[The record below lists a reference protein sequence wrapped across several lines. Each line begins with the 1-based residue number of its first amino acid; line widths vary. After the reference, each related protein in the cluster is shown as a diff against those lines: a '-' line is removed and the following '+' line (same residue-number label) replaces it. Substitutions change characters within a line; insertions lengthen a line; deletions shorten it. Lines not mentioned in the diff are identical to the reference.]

1 MRVVSARWSLA
12 TTIFFGLS
20 ICGLLCTAYI
30 PVDAQQ
36 RSKFRRLGYLGSGA
50 GIDDREEKL
59 RDGLKELGYIEG
71 QNLAIEWRFANGEEK
86 RLPELA
92 AELVR
97 FKPDVIITT
106 GTSPARALRDSTKMI
121 PIVVAS
127 AGDLVGRKIVAS
139 LARPGGNITGFTS
152 ISPELNSKRLEILK
166 EVVPRASRVAF
177 LYQRHETDELKQL
190 EIAAGTLSLH
200 IQRHRWTGPATF
212 RMPMSPW
219 PETAPMQFLYLAIH
233 SLTLTDK
240 SLSNSQQKTGCRRCV
255 TGQNGQTPAVPS
267 LTDRTALKDRIAPP
281 CSSTKS

>member
-36 RSKFRRLGYLGSGA
+36 RSKVRRLGYLGSGA

-71 QNLAIEWRFANGEEK
+71 QNLTIEWRFANGEEK

-152 ISPELNSKRLEILK
+152 ISPELNSKRLEILM

-200 IQRHRWTGPATF
+200 IQRHEVDRAGDFQNAYVTMARDRADAVLISRNPFTNSHRQELIELAAKNRLPTMCDGTEWTDSGCPISYGP
-212 RMPMSPW
+212 
-219 PETAPMQFLYLAIH
+219 
-233 SLTLTDK
+233 
-240 SLSNSQQKTGCRRCV
+240 
-255 TGQNGQTPAVPS
+255 
-267 LTDRTALKDRIAPP
+267 DRTEGSYRAAVL
-281 CSSTKS
+281 